1 MPYFLK
7 HCFDPDFDY
16 QNLKPKERDDGR
28 VDHYNMGYV
37 QNVARGQELA
47 RWVDSEM
54 DAGQGGVNLAFE
66 EKIFPAGAN
75 TMVDP
80 DDPDRLLASAPGY
93 VYYDENGKISVKKT
107 LNVRRDVDFH
117 TGNIQFLGN
126 VIVHG
131 GVRSGFQLQGL
142 NLMVKDTVDAA
153 LLRAEASIVAEAG
166 IKGGGKGVV
175 KAGGNLR
182 TPFAENAMLLAG
194 GRMLI
199 DGACMHC
206 DLFAGEQL
214 AVKGRLA
221 GGTAVSSRLI
231 YVGEKLGGGLGAETS
246 LVLGYDAMLLNKSQL
261 VEARI
266 KICLERLEEHKAL
279 LAKHADLHDE
289 LAPRVAAEKERLD
302 KLREVREGIWRRIRA
317 MRDLHKCRVVVPG
330 KVLPGVVVSIGEA
343 TLTVDD
349 YLEDVC
355 FIYRDLEVVV
365 QSPAMKR

>member
-7 HCFDPDFDY
+7 HCFNPDFDY
-16 QNLKPKERDDGR
+16 RRLKPKERDDGR

-37 QNVARGQELA
+37 QNVAKGQELA
-47 RWVDSEM
+47 RWVDSEEE
-54 DAGQGGVNLAFE
+54 AGEGRLHLAFE
-66 EKIFPAGAN
+66 NKVFPAGDN

-80 DDPDRLLASAPGY
+80 EDQDRLLAAVPGY
-93 VYYDENGKISVKKT
+93 VYYDDDGRISVKKT

-131 GVRSGFQLQGL
+131 GVRSGFQVQAL
-142 NLMVKDTVDAA
+142 NLMVKDTIDAA
-153 LLRAEASIVAEAG
+153 LLRAEESIVAEAG

-175 KAGGNLR
+175 KAGSNLR

-206 DLFAGEQL
+206 DLYAGDQL
-214 AVKGRLA
+214 AIKGRLA
-221 GGTAVSSRLI
+221 GGTAVSSKLI
-231 YVGEKLGGGLGAETS
+231 YVGEKLGGGLGAETT
-246 LVLGYDAMLLNKSQL
+246 LILGYDAVLLNKSQL
-261 VEARI
+261 VDSRI
-266 KICLERLEEHKAL
+266 KVCLDRIDEYKAL
-279 LAKHADLHDE
+279 LAKHTDLAEE
-289 LAPRVAAEKERLD
+289 LQPKLDAERERFA
-302 KLREVREGIWRRIRA
+302 KLREVRRNIWNRIKTAKDLENCRA
-317 MRDLHKCRVVVPG
+317 VVPG
-330 KVLPGVVVSIGEA
+330 KVLPGVEVCIGEA
-343 TLTVDD
+343 TLTVND

-355 FIYRDLEVVV
+355 FLYRDYEVVV